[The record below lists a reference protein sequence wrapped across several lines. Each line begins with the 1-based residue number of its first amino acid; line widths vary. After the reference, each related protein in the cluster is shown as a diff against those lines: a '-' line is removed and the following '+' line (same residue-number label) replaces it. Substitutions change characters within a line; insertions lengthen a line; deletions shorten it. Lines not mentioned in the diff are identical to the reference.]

1 MAESLCRTVE
11 SPLAGGGVITNVS
24 PQSIETFH
32 QIAHIIGDQEERVL
46 SVMRPNTAYSRR
58 QLGRMAG
65 IENSAA
71 ARCVNGLVKAERL
84 VETGIIRC
92 PITGRRV
99 GAVKLA
105 MLEGL

>member
-1 MAESLCRTVE
+1 
-11 SPLAGGGVITNVS
+11 VITNVS
-24 PQSIETFH
+24 QHSIEAFH

-46 SVMRPNTAYSRR
+46 AVMERGRVYSRR
-58 QLGRMAG
+58 QLGRLAG

-84 VETGIIRC
+84 IESGTIRC

-99 GAVKLA
+99 GGVRLGL
-105 MLEGL
+105 LEGL